1 MKLLPPKVLSFSLI
15 MLQTDLHNPGLA
27 DEFCFSKTG
36 TVCDESRYQEQD
48 DKGWIC
54 AKQSRDQRQSGLRQ
68 EKAFLRILSFRIVF
82 LESFSHLLNSDP
94 WRIYLGST
102 WKVST
107 MVRCVS
113 AGYDPLKSFC
123 RLLQP
128 LTLDLEFNDVTQV
141 FLRIQSHC
149 KKTRRQRQLMCTD
162 AHRQEASLKMAHQK
176 TFRICQA
183 RNRQES
189 QAARDLNQKHMP
201 WLSGRCV
208 TDDIMWQCFF
218 SKTSKT
224 YRSAT
229 VVCLLT

>member
-1 MKLLPPKVLSFSLI
+1 M
-15 MLQTDLHNPGLA
+15 
-27 DEFCFSKTG
+27 
-36 TVCDESRYQEQD
+36 
-48 DKGWIC
+48 
-54 AKQSRDQRQSGLRQ
+54 
-68 EKAFLRILSFRIVF
+68 F

-201 WLSGRCV
+201 WLSGRQGLGLGTPGGVCV
-208 TDDIMWQCFF
+208 SLT
-218 SKTSKT
+218 TSCGSVSSLKHQKHIEVP
-224 YRSAT
+224 R
-229 VVCLLT
+229 